1 MLNHELFR
9 RLNGVY
15 RNILPKDNQNTLIRI
30 TGRSSWSLARSNLF
44 LPYLWEYGA
53 KLNTYINIL
62 FPIQPNHDFSVF
74 TGKTYSTMEYFVK
87 KNQKMTA
94 MPFGVKWS
102 KSWCEN
108 FQEREIR
115 LLPALRLFQTVEYLT
130 TITFAISYTIRF
142 FFKRE
147 HSLHSWL
154 GK

>member
-9 RLNGVY
+9 RLSGVF

-87 KNQKMTA
+87 KKSKDDCNAKISI
-94 MPFGVKWS
+94 KWS
-102 KSWCEN
+102 KIVVWKLFRESNTFTSCPTSISDSRVFN
-108 FQEREIR
+108 YHHLRHIIYYQIFLQEG
-115 LLPALRLFQTVEYLT
+115 
-130 TITFAISYTIRF
+130 TFFTFLI
-142 FFKRE
+142 K
-147 HSLHSWL
+147 
-154 GK
+154 